1 MGNVQSKLEQ
11 KRSRRF
17 AISDSKSSTRTNEPF
32 LFTTEPKHKSR
43 DVKMYHVY
51 RITET
56 MVGKTKSVA
65 IVDLVHVCSDISS
78 IKRVPAN
85 GMA

>member
-1 MGNVQSKLEQ
+1 MNLSCLLHNLN
-11 KRSRRF
+11 
-17 AISDSKSSTRTNEPF
+17 I
-32 LFTTEPKHKSR
+32 KSR
-43 DVKMYHVY
+43 DVQMYNIY
-51 RITET
+51 SIAET

-78 IKRVPAN
+78 IKRAPAY